1 MFMSK
6 MSPFQFRKLPFMQ
19 NLLTLCFPIL
29 KNGLFK
35 HVASAGAIKEN
46 QSTGISVIW
55 VVFCIFISKQ
65 VDELGVLLR
74 HFAQGGVLQW
84 IPSCCLRANA
94 DQNVSRFS
102 VFVGFFALTGGGGEG
117 RRDGVCT
124 QCLGMLGTKGQQP
137 PSFFCIS
144 YERG

>member
-46 QSTGISVIW
+46 QSTGISVSW
-55 VVFCIFISKQ
+55 VVF
-65 VDELGVLLR
+65 
-74 HFAQGGVLQW
+74 FAFSLASRLMSW
-84 IPSCCLRANA
+84 ESCCVISPRE
-94 DQNVSRFS
+94 VSCS
-102 VFVGFFALTGGGGEG
+102 GSHPAA
-117 RRDGVCT
+117 
-124 QCLGMLGTKGQQP
+124 
-137 PSFFCIS
+137 
-144 YERG
+144 

>member
-46 QSTGISVIW
+46 QSTGISVSW
-55 VVFCIFISKQ
+55 VGFCIFISKQ
-65 VDELGVLLR
+65 VDELGVASFRPGRCPTVDPILL
-74 HFAQGGVLQW
+74 
-84 IPSCCLRANA
+84 P
-94 DQNVSRFS
+94 
-102 VFVGFFALTGGGGEG
+102 EG
-117 RRDGVCT
+117 
-124 QCLGMLGTKGQQP
+124 
-137 PSFFCIS
+137 
-144 YERG
+144 